1 MKIGELARRGGVGID
16 TVRYY
21 EREGLLP
28 PARRLASGYR
38 TYSADD
44 LQRLQ
49 FVLRAKALGFTLPQ
63 VRELL
68 VLAGTRHG
76 DVAEIKAAARQ
87 KLLDID
93 AKLAELQQM
102 RATLSALVTAC
113 PGEGELSAC
122 PIHGVLAGE
131 HA

>member
-49 FVLRAKALGFTLPQ
+49 FVLRAKVLGFTLSQ

-68 VLAGTRHG
+68 VLTGG
-76 DVAEIKAAARQ
+76 NGSDVAQIKVAARQ

-102 RATLSALVTAC
+102 RATLSALVAAC
-113 PGEGELSAC
+113 PGEGELSDC

-131 HA
+131 QA